1 VTAPDLRELRVF
13 VAVAEEGSFTGAAK
27 RLFVARQAV
36 SATLATLERRLD
48 VNLVVRD
55 GRSLRLLPAGETL
68 LREARAVLARVDA
81 AVERVRR
88 SAAGTK
94 HIAVGYVPPTD
105 RRLLRALAR
114 HVDTGEDDAVLE
126 LRELAATEIVAG
138 VRDGRLDLGLARFPP
153 PADDL
158 HVEVLSHDEVVIAL
172 SRRHRLASREALT
185 LDKLANERLLL
196 RPSSDGY
203 NRFVVALMRSAG
215 IEPVT
220 VYARVY
226 GNPALRLVERGE
238 AFALVERLAPGVGT
252 EDVALVPAGQSA
264 TRALPPSP
272 AACGSMT
279 AIPRSETSRGPSSP
293 PYTAPRRPNGR
304 LQATTIA
311 RSDAVCLQRWSC
323 RPVALK
329 KITEL
334 CSRCPFR
341 SPPRA
346 EAPIRRAWRS

>member
-48 VNLVVRD
+48 VNLLVRD
-55 GRSLRLLPAGETL
+55 GRSLRLRPAGETL
-68 LREARAVLARVDA
+68 LREACVVLARVDA

-88 SAAGTK
+88 SAGTK

-114 HVDTGEDDAVLE
+114 HVDAGEDDAVLE
-126 LRELAATEIVAG
+126 LRELAAIEIVAG

-158 HVEVLSHDEVVIAL
+158 HVEVLSHDEVVVAL
-172 SRRHRLASREALT
+172 SRRHRLASREMLT
-185 LDKLANERLLL
+185 LDKLADERLLL

-252 EDVALVPAGQSA
+252 EDVALVPIA
-264 TRALPPSP
+264 PPVP
-272 AACGSMT
+272 TFPMRLIA
-279 AIPRSETSRGPSSP
+279 SRDP
-293 PYTAPRRPNGR
+293 PPPVT
-304 LQATTIA
+304 QA
-311 RSDAVCLQRWSC
+311 VGVL
-323 RPVALK
+323 
-329 KITEL
+329 
-334 CSRCPFR
+334 
-341 SPPRA
+341 
-346 EAPIRRAWRS
+346 RRASRQLAP

>member
-13 VAVAEEGSFTGAAK
+13 VAIAEEGSFTGAAK

-36 SATLATLERRLD
+36 SATLAALERRLD
-48 VNLVVRD
+48 VNLLVRD

-68 LREARAVLARVDA
+68 LREARAVLGRVDA

-94 HIAVGYVPPTD
+94 RIAVGYVPPTD

-114 HVDTGEDDAVLE
+114 HVDASEDDAVLE

-172 SRRHRLASREALT
+172 SRRHRLASREMLT

-252 EDVALVPAGQSA
+252 EDVALVPIA
-264 TRALPPSP
+264 PPVP
-272 AACGSMT
+272 AFPMRLIA
-279 AIPRSETSRGPSSP
+279 SRDPQP
-293 PYTAPRRPNGR
+293 PVT
-304 LQATTIA
+304 QA
-311 RSDAVCLQRWSC
+311 VGVL
-323 RPVALK
+323 
-329 KITEL
+329 
-334 CSRCPFR
+334 
-341 SPPRA
+341 
-346 EAPIRRAWRS
+346 RRASRQLAPYRQAPPPTDR